1 MTAIRDGSVEEDGIA
16 AVWTTVT
23 VAAND
28 GGVVLIQFDLTRYH
42 TVVKELSRILVDS
55 AV

>member
-1 MTAIRDGSVEEDGIA
+1 MTAVGYGSVEMDGIA

-28 GGVVLIQFDLTRYH
+28 GGVVEIRLYLTRYH
-42 TVVKELSRILVDS
+42 IVLHQLSTY
-55 AV
+55 

>member
-28 GGVVLIQFDLTRYH
+28 GGVVEIHLYLTRYH
-42 TVVKELSRILVDS
+42 IVMQELSTY
-55 AV
+55 